1 MLDSWKK
8 IIGNAWRG
16 STAHCSFP
24 ATGNEDYNHSPIIQV
39 KVCFLQKCMKQS
51 VRELGGIYNGIYNL
65 SHLHSYFNNNLHFYL
80 NRSDCQA
87 INNGD
92 WHCWRPILSV
102 EAAKPRTSDP
112 QEGLRACE
120 NWQIYESLP
129 HVARSNSCWRGGKVN
144 SFSVNDVLA
153 SRSTTCT
160 ESKTSQGELPPA
172 LDIKLANEASFGW
185 CSPLIFNLRSS
196 LVQ

>member
-51 VRELGGIYNGIYNL
+51 VRELGGIYNGIYNN
-65 SHLHSYFNNNLHFYL
+65 SHLHSYSNNNLHFYL

-87 INNGD
+87 INSGD

-102 EAAKPRTSDP
+102 EAAKPRTLTRRKDWGLVRTDKFMKVCLTL
-112 QEGLRACE
+112 QGQTHVEG
-120 NWQIYESLP
+120 
-129 HVARSNSCWRGGKVN
+129 GGG
-144 SFSVNDVLA
+144 
-153 SRSTTCT
+153 
-160 ESKTSQGELPPA
+160 GEFLQ
-172 LDIKLANEASFGW
+172 
-185 CSPLIFNLRSS
+185 C
-196 LVQ
+196 